1 MSSVFRPKKHNVVD
15 VNLLFGKLFL
25 DRTGVSGRMFAKL
38 FFNCCCLSGL
48 KIREEEDQHHQ
59 EVLLILLK
67 ATKSN
72 I

>member
-25 DRTGVSGRMFAKL
+25 DRTGVSGEYL
-38 FFNCCCLSGL
+38 PNCSYYFCSLSGL